1 MASDQV
7 DNGIQT
13 ADKLRMDRAV
23 YEESPMPMAEL
34 EGGTQIIRYVN
45 PAFCLLSGIAKEKL
59 IGSNLSDVTAV
70 GEDFLSLLQQVYR
83 TGQAGSHTG
92 QEHSAFNPLYWS
104 YAMWPVFAE
113 DRRTLGIV
121 IQVTETTSFHQNAT
135 AMNQAL
141 LLGSIR
147 QHELTEAAELLAS
160 ELHSEIIARKNVEEA
175 LIRSEKLASVGR
187 MAAVLAHEINNPLA
201 AVMGI
206 LYLVRSTNNLPAS
219 VADNLKRADGELKRI
234 AHITRQTLGFYR
246 ESLHLTKFLVA
257 PLLESVLDLLKS
269 KIQSKLATVETRCDP
284 QLQINAMHG
293 ELRQVVSNL
302 LLNSLDS
309 VDTKGKVVLR
319 ASISTSPKDQNRRIR
334 ITIAD
339 NGQGIGEAQL
349 PRIFE
354 AFFTTKGNIGN
365 GLGLWVSKQIVDKHG
380 GLIQVRTA
388 IAGANRGTTFS
399 VVLPMD
405 FTS

>member
-1 MASDQV
+1 MASDQG
-7 DNGIQT
+7 DNGTQT
-13 ADKLRMDRAV
+13 ADRWHMDRAV
-23 YEESPMPMAEL
+23 YEESPMPMVEL
-34 EGGTQIIRYVN
+34 EGGTRVVRNAN
-45 PAFCLLSGIAKEKL
+45 PAFCLLAGKTKEEL
-59 IGSNLSDVTAV
+59 IGSDLSDLTAV
-70 GEDFLSLLQQVYR
+70 DEDFLSLLQRVYR

-92 QEHSAFNPLYWS
+92 QEHSASNPMYWS
-104 YAMWPVFAE
+104 YAMWPVFAA
-113 DRRTLGIV
+113 DHRTLGIV
-121 IQVTETTSFHQNAT
+121 IQVTETTSFHRDAT

-141 LLGSIR
+141 LLGSLR

-160 ELHSEIIARKNVEEA
+160 QLHSEITARKNVEEA

-206 LYLVRSTNNLPAS
+206 LYLVRSGNNLPAS
-219 VADNLKRADGELKRI
+219 VADNLERADGELKRI

-257 PLLESVLDLLKS
+257 PLLDSVLDLLKS
-269 KIQSKLATVETRCDP
+269 KIQSKLAIVDTRCDP

-309 VDTKGKVVLR
+309 VDAKGKVVLR
-319 ASISTSPKDQNRRIR
+319 ASISTSPKDQNRRVR
-334 ITIAD
+334 ISIAD
-339 NGQGIGEAQL
+339 NGQGIGEAL
-349 PRIFE
+349 MPHIFE
-354 AFFTTKGNIGN
+354 AFFTTKGDIGN

-380 GLIQVRTA
+380 GFIQVRTA
-388 IAGANRGTTFS
+388 IAGAQRGTTFS

-405 FTS
+405 SA